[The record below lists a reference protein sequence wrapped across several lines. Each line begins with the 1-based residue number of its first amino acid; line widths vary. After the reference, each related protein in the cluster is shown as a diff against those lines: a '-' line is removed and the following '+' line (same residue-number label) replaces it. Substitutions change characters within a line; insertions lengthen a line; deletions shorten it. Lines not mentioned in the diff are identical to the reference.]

1 MSSMADRS
9 EGLRW
14 TGVELRHLLTLRTV
28 VEQGS
33 FAAAARELGYSQPA
47 VSQQIATLE
56 RLTGSPLLKRRA
68 GARSVALTAA
78 GERVLRHGRAIL
90 ARAQAADAELRAL
103 QTGGAGPVRL
113 GTIPSIGARVVP
125 QLIQRLSDTA
135 PGVDVELVEHQHDH
149 HLLGRL
155 EAGALDL
162 TFAFAPL
169 PDGPFEATKLLED
182 PYVLLVARD
191 TPPAGS
197 TRPITL
203 RGLAKLPL
211 IVCSQSD
218 TVETFCR
225 AHGIAAQIRYRIDDN
240 ETLVGLAAAGLGAA
254 LVPRL
259 AADPARSDV
268 VAVELAVTPSPR
280 IVLLARH
287 RDREVPAAAL
297 QVEDAARDACAAIG
311 AATLG

>member
-1 MSSMADRS
+1 
-9 EGLRW
+9 LRW

-33 FAAAARELGYSQPA
+33 LAAAARELGYSQPA
-47 VSQQIATLE
+47 VSQQVATLE
-56 RLTGSPLLKRRA
+56 RLVGSPLLQRRA

-103 QTGGAGPVRL
+103 ETGAAGPIRL

-125 QLIQRLSDTA
+125 QLILRLGDAA
-135 PGVDVELVEHQHDH
+135 PGVDVRLVERHDDH
-149 HLLGRL
+149 DLLQRL
-155 EAGALDL
+155 EEGELDL

-169 PDGPFEATKLLED
+169 PDGPFEATELLHD

-191 TPPAGS
+191 APEARAA
-197 TRPITL
+197 RPITL
-203 RGLAKLPL
+203 RRLATLPL
-211 IVCSQSD
+211 IVCSQSN

-225 AHGIAAQIRYRIDDN
+225 AHGMAAQIRYRIDDN

-259 AADPARSDV
+259 AADPARGDV
-268 VAVELAVTPSPR
+268 TAVPLAVRPSPR

-287 RDREVPAAAL
+287 ADRDMPAAAA
-297 QVEDAARDACAAIG
+297 QVADAARHVCAPLGAAG
-311 AATLG
+311 EPVEAATLG